1 MEQSRSTRFILII
14 LILALGL
21 FVEVLKG
28 IRRAHM
34 AGSHQTLIL
43 EDADVS
49 PFHISDQ
56 QMVADRIAARE
67 RAFANRGMHLM
78 GEPAKTQSYD
88 FSGGRVVKSKETA
101 KVTKKKK
108 VTKIKKKKKKKTNN
122 QISEIPYQQ
131 YDAQATPRADS
142 NQSPAVPANSG
153 VQTGAPTAG
162 KRPTGSAVGGIAG
175 NNDTKQ
181 SGYSQWAA
189 ELLPTTNQATVI
201 QFVQSYQHNLV
212 SEADFYALLDAMSAE
227 AAPNE
232 QLLALY
238 AANATP
244 SVQSFS
250 FLVSALKTDAAN
262 TSVVNAADQYLDSYS
277 TLNQVP
283 ILKQVFSQSLSDE
296 ATIQIASDVLGLST
310 TTYIG
315 SRTPTSASGQPNAS
329 AANLVTAYSG
339 FIPILER
346 AITAYAKNPTISA
359 NLQKSLALIKTIEP
373 PTTSG

>member
-34 AGSHQTLIL
+34 AGSRQPLIL

-56 QMVADRIAARE
+56 QMIADRIAARE

-108 VTKIKKKKKKKTNN
+108 VTKIKKKPKKTNN

-131 YDAQATPRADS
+131 YNAQATPGADS
-142 NQSPAVPANSG
+142 NPTPAVPANSG

-296 ATIQIASDVLGLST
+296 ATIQIASDVLSLST

-315 SRTPTSASGQPNAS
+315 SRTPTSASGQANLS
-329 AANLVTAYSG
+329 AANLVTAFSG

-359 NLQKSLALIKTIEP
+359 NLQKSLDLIKTIEP